1 MAFRCATCSELHEGL
16 PDLGFGKPDPWFDVP
31 EGERERRTKWTPD
44 TCVID
49 GEQFFLRGVLYLP
62 VLGSTDAFG
71 LGLWVSQ
78 SRDNFERYVAEPNE
92 PDESTLPPTFGWLS
106 TNLPFYDPGTFALK
120 TTVHFQRARQRP
132 RIELERT
139 SHPFSIDQ
147 RGGITEARA
156 WEMVHRFVTN

>member
-1 MAFRCATCSELHEGL
+1 M

-31 EGERERRTKWTPD
+31 EDERERRTRWTPD

-49 GEQFFLRGVLYLP
+49 GEHFFLRGVLYLP
-62 VLGSTDAFG
+62 ILGEADAFG

-78 SRDNFERYVAEPNE
+78 SRSNFERYVAES
-92 PDESTLPPTFGWLS
+92 DDAALPPTFGWLS
-106 TNLPFYDPGTFALK
+106 THLPFYDRSTFALK
-120 TTVHFQRARQRP
+120 TMVHFQGAKQRP

-147 RGGITEARA
+147 RGGITAERA
-156 WEMVHRFVTN
+156 WEMVHRYGN